1 VQSLLQFQVQ
11 FGFPQNDF
19 EHNIRLVIETMT
31 IPSITPGQVVHCSNE
46 DDYDDILRLAGDKLV
61 VVDCF
66 AEWCPPC
73 KAIAPVFEALAREHS
88 QVVFLKV
95 DVDQMPSIKAILNVW
110 AMPTF
115 AFLKHGS
122 KVGSFVGAK
131 ESMLRYGIQH
141 DGNVGMCASCN
152 IM

>member
-1 VQSLLQFQVQ
+1 
-11 FGFPQNDF
+11 
-19 EHNIRLVIETMT
+19 MT
-31 IPSITPGQVVHCSNE
+31 VSAITPGQVVHCSTE
-46 DDYDDILRLAGDKLV
+46 DDYFEILRLAEDKLV

-73 KAIAPVFEALAREHS
+73 KAIAPVFEALAREHPE
-88 QVVFLKV
+88 VVFLKV
-95 DVDQMPSIKAILNVW
+95 DVDAVPSIKSILSVW

-131 ESMLRYGIQH
+131 ESLLRYGIQH
-141 DGNVGMCASCN
+141 DGNVGRCASC
-152 IM
+152 ITM

>member
-1 VQSLLQFQVQ
+1 MVV
-11 FGFPQNDF
+11 PA
-19 EHNIRLVIETMT
+19 IK
-31 IPSITPGQVVHCSNE
+31 PGEVVHCSSEE
-46 DDYDDILRLAGDKLV
+46 DYFEILQLAGDKLV

-73 KAIAPVFEALAREHS
+73 KAIAPVFEAFARQHP

-95 DVDQMPSIKAILNVW
+95 DVDHVPTIKSILSVW

-115 AFLKHGS
+115 AFVKHGS

-131 ESMLRYGIQH
+131 ESMLKYGIEN
-141 DGNVGMCASCN
+141 DGNVGICSSCA

>member
-1 VQSLLQFQVQ
+1 MVA
-11 FGFPQNDF
+11 P
-19 EHNIRLVIETMT
+19 T
-31 IPSITPGQVVHCSNE
+31 ITPGKVVHCSNE
-46 DDYDDILRLAGDKLV
+46 EDYYEILERADNKLV

-73 KAIAPVFEALAREHS
+73 KAIAPVFEALAQQHPE
-88 QVVFLKV
+88 VVFLKV
-95 DVDQMPSIKAILNVW
+95 DVDQMPSIKSILNVW

-131 ESMLRYGIQH
+131 ESTLRYGIEN
-141 DGNVGMCASCN
+141 DGNVGVCASCT